1 MRVSVLRWILLPAV
15 VGIILGAPAASG
27 ALHDEFAP
35 PAAPL
40 PGHAAIAELAMTG
53 RVTGNFRGGGPNG
66 AINVVGLSFG
76 LSESLDARSG
86 SVSGRP
92 ICSGVDFRKP
102 TDAATPALFASLATS
117 EIISR
122 ATFRER
128 GLTIT
133 LTDAALS
140 SIRHVVAGTTGAYE
154 DVTLFPREIEFTWD
168 ATGHTA
174 VHRCV

>member
-1 MRVSVLRWILLPAV
+1 MRVPALRWTLLLAFVAV
-15 VGIILGAPAASG
+15 ILGGPAAYG
-27 ALHDEFAP
+27 ALRDEFSP

-40 PGHAAIAELAMTG
+40 PGHAAIAELTMTG
-53 RVTGNFRGGGPNG
+53 QRTGNFIGGGPSG

-76 LSESLDARSG
+76 LSQSVNASNGLLSG
-86 SVSGRP
+86 KSA
-92 ICSGVDFRKP
+92 CSGIDFRKP
-102 TDAATPALFASLATS
+102 TDASTPALFAAQATNENITS
-117 EIISR
+117 AR
-122 ATFRER
+122 FRER

-133 LTDAALS
+133 LPNAAIA

-154 DVTLFPREIEFTWD
+154 DVTLFAHQIEVTWD